1 MRSRTPASLRA
12 PRAWIAAP
20 RLLPLALL
28 ALGLGAPLAPARA
41 AGLDDLTY
49 QSTPFPFVLEDEV
62 SLYDGSEFDT
72 TWIPAD
78 SPLQI
83 RFQILSEGG
92 AEIEMEGVGYLGWPE
107 GLTGLIEPVADSG
120 IIVVDAVLSAIT
132 SIRFNVA
139 GYTYE
144 SEIDRRGIAI
154 EGEGAFTPFLMSG
167 DVPDS
172 VSVLFEGATNELL
185 NYSYNV
191 FTGVSVQFTTD
202 LGPQATTVYD
212 SPNWYL
218 GGERV
223 DAVGER
229 AVFEPLGEPV
239 QPVEAQLVGHW
250 VSSLDLVLNPVFSVC
265 VDLIGCFDLVDIDIP
280 IPLAGDDFEQMFAPV
295 AMEFPLPVLTPPPA
309 VADFGTVE
317 VGQVAN
323 VQVPLSNVGLLD
335 LQGGAA
341 MFGSPYFVVYP
352 SAFLAAPGTTD
363 GLVLTFEPQASGDF
377 DGTLVLESND
387 PMQPRI
393 EIQVIGTAV
402 DPDESD
408 PNGTGGTNE
417 DPDGRAKPTVIESEI
432 QGCGCAS
439 TRADRT
445 GGALLGAI
453 GLAGL
458 LWRRRRA

>member
-1 MRSRTPASLRA
+1 MS
-12 PRAWIAAP
+12 PRAAAP
-20 RLLPLALL
+20 RLLRALRPLGVL
-28 ALGLGAPLAPARA
+28 ACAVAAPASA
-41 AGLDDLTY
+41 AGLDDLAY
-49 QSTPFPFVLEDEV
+49 QSTPWPFTLEDEV

-83 RFQILSEGG
+83 RFQIVSDGG
-92 AEIEMEGVGYLGWPE
+92 AEIELEGVGYLGWPE
-107 GLTGLIEPVADSG
+107 GLTALVEPVADSG
-120 IIVVDAVLSAIT
+120 VIVVDAILSAVT
-132 SIRFNVA
+132 SIRFSVA
-139 GYTYE
+139 GYSYE

-154 EGEGAFTPFLMSG
+154 EGEAEFTPFLMSG

-185 NYSYNV
+185 NFSYNV

-229 AVFEPLGEPV
+229 AVFAPAGEPL
-239 QPVEAQLVGHW
+239 QAVEAQLVGHW
-250 VSSLDLVLNPVFSVC
+250 ESSLDLVLNPVFSVC
-265 VDLIGCFDLVDIDIP
+265 VDIVGCWDLVDIDIP
-280 IPLAGDDFEQMFAPV
+280 IPLAGDNFEQLFDPV
-295 AMEFPLPVLTPPPA
+295 AMEFPLPVLTPPAA

-323 VQVPLSNVGLLD
+323 VQIPLENTGLLE
-335 LQGGAA
+335 LEGGAA
-341 MFGSPYFVVYP
+341 LFGSPYFLVYP
-352 SAFLAAPGTTD
+352 NAFLAAPGTTD
-363 GLVLTFEPQASGDF
+363 GLVLTFEPQVSGDF

-387 PMQPRI
+387 PLQPRI

-408 PNGTGGTNE
+408 PNGDGADDEGG
-417 DPDGRAKPTVIESEI
+417 DGRAKPTVIESEV

-439 TRADRT
+439 TRTDR
-445 GGALLGAI
+445 GGGLLLGAV

-458 LWRRRRA
+458 LWRRRRS